1 MTDMAEVIALQQAGD
16 FEELK
21 LRGIQISDGA
31 LGLKEGWGKAPFH
44 GMRAHY
50 FVEVASDA
58 IGKHGRH
65 RFWLAACGAE
75 AVTHDK
81 AQMLGI
87 GSWERCKACL
97 KKRNNQRSRGIP
109 MSSVIDPTTPQE
121 DGAR

>member
-1 MTDMAEVIALQQAGD
+1 MTDMVEVIALQQAGN

-21 LRGIQISDGA
+21 RRGIQISDGA

-65 RFWLAACGAE
+65 RFWRAECGAE

-81 AQMLGI
+81 AQMLGM
-87 GSWERCKACL
+87 GSWDRCRACL
-97 KKRNNQRSRGIP
+97 KKRNVKR
-109 MSSVIDPTTPQE
+109 SSVTTQLTHNE
-121 DGAR
+121 NVSRHET

>member
-1 MTDMAEVIALQQAGD
+1 MTDMNEVIALQQSGD

-21 LRGIQISDGA
+21 RRGIQISDGA

-65 RFWLAACGAE
+65 RFWRAECGTE

-81 AQMLGI
+81 AQMLGM

-97 KKRNNQRSRGIP
+97 KKRNVKR
-109 MSSVIDPTTPQE
+109 SSVTTQLAHNE
-121 DGAR
+121 NVSRHERG

>member
-1 MTDMAEVIALQQAGD
+1 MTDMNEVIALQQSGD

-21 LRGIQISDGA
+21 RRGIQISDGA

-65 RFWLAACGAE
+65 RFWRAECGTE

-81 AQMLGI
+81 AQMLGM
-87 GSWERCKACL
+87 GSWERCRACL
-97 KKRNNQRSRGIP
+97 KKRNVKRSSDATQSTDTENVSRHEGGQ
-109 MSSVIDPTTPQE
+109 T
-121 DGAR
+121 

>member
-1 MTDMAEVIALQQAGD
+1 MMIDMEEVIALQQAGD
-16 FEELK
+16 FEELTR
-21 LRGIQISDGA
+21 RGIQMSGGA

-65 RFWLAACGAE
+65 RFWRAVCGAE

-81 AQMLGI
+81 ASMLAMGN
-87 GSWERCKACL
+87 WERCKVCL
-97 KKRNNQRSRGIP
+97 KKRNVTRSRDATHNTHNENV
-109 MSSVIDPTTPQE
+109 SQQD
-121 DGAR
+121 RR